1 MLSYLQKYSRLS
13 PSLRQR
19 FSSPEII
26 ASIKH
31 LEAVYGVNLGP
42 FIIKT
47 LVGEISA
54 NQGVMVLVSDF
65 KLANDKAEVLMSQ
78 LDSKI
83 FSLLRVF
90 ENQNPVKLIVE
101 KELPTPSTNDDN
113 LDKRLADIIKETK
126 IDFASQ
132 ELAERF
138 KKIMYTHLKGIRDK
152 IKAKEALV
160 KPVVSGGLGFDLN
173 SAENI
178 LRLVAK
184 QTPNAEIK
192 KPTSWIQE
200 ATSPIARDA
209 EYSLEASIEA
219 RRQASESKVE
229 TVEEKEEK
237 LLAPLTPAITEKVAT
252 AKPITAPIPKI
263 TQAKDVKDPKIV
275 QTPKV
280 ESVPVVN
287 RPVVENLRR
296 TESGKIKMEDVMG
309 SPKVFTPVDEL
320 KYMTIRNF
328 RNLGKEP
335 ERVIEMIKKKI
346 EALANEDY
354 SKKIAGIQGWKV
366 SPVNRM
372 YIETYQEAIN
382 QGKSISFVLDKKAKA
397 NSEFINEAEF
407 EAILKFNQD
416 LKAMMH

>member
-1 MLSYLQKYSRLS
+1 
-13 PSLRQR
+13 
-19 FSSPEII
+19 
-26 ASIKH
+26 
-31 LEAVYGVNLGP
+31 
-42 FIIKT
+42 
-47 LVGEISA
+47 
-54 NQGVMVLVSDF
+54 
-65 KLANDKAEVLMSQ
+65 
-78 LDSKI
+78 
-83 FSLLRVF
+83 
-90 ENQNPVKLIVE
+90 
-101 KELPTPSTNDDN
+101 
-113 LDKRLADIIKETK
+113 
-126 IDFASQ
+126 
-132 ELAERF
+132 
-138 KKIMYTHLKGIRDK
+138 
-152 IKAKEALV
+152 
-160 KPVVSGGLGFDLN
+160 
-173 SAENI
+173 
-178 LRLVAK
+178 
-184 QTPNAEIK
+184 
-192 KPTSWIQE
+192 
-200 ATSPIARDA
+200 
-209 EYSLEASIEA
+209 LEASIEA